1 MSLKL
6 KSKTV
11 SKILL
16 KNLKYTI
23 TCLLYISLFAVGGDV
38 CRPPL
43 ISFDVH
49 REELKDGWLHTTG
62 GTAYETR
69 VIEVDYYDNRRI
81 DDTLF
86 SSQGQ
91 VTLIN
96 ALTPT
101 RRIKYRHR
109 VPIKRGVYIISQD
122 SVDYEVCA
130 SDGEVIFYIE
140 NIVEVGLP
148 YTQEWTYSV
157 EIDPY
162 GDFNDDGC
170 VNGYDLGM
178 MFAGWG
184 MSGETDINNDG
195 ITDGQDLGIFFENWD
210 NDC

>member
-1 MSLKL
+1 MKQF
-6 KSKTV
+6 
-11 SKILL
+11 ILVL
-16 KNLKYTI
+16 VAAFCVT
-23 TCLLYISLFAVGGDV
+23 SVAQEV

-43 ISFDVH
+43 VSFGVH

-69 VIEVDYYDNRRI
+69 VVEVDYYDNRRI

-91 VTLIN
+91 VTLTN
-96 ALTPT
+96 TSST
-101 RRIKYRHR
+101 YYRRIKYRHR
-109 VPIKRGVYIISQD
+109 VQIKRGDYTITQD
-122 SVDYEVCA
+122 STDYEVCA
-130 SDGEVIFYIE
+130 SDGEVIFY
-140 NIVEVGLP
+140 VEKILQTGVP

-184 MSGETDINNDG
+184 MDGETDINNDG
-195 ITDGQDLGIFFENWD
+195 VTDGQDLGIFFENWK